1 MSISRKILVVLFAVF
16 IIIQVFRPEKNQSAA
31 ETPNDIF
38 AHYKADANTKQL
50 IQTAC
55 YDCHSNNTV
64 YPWYAEIQPVAWW
77 LADHVNEGKSE
88 LNFSEFAT
96 YTPKKGDHKLE
107 EVVEMI
113 KEREMPLKSYTL
125 IHGDANLSDAQRE
138 ELSKWA
144 EQVRAQIQPNIIKLL
159 TDLRTLADIRSQT
172 SDFRPQISDLRFQTS
187 YNYKQKT
194 PLFLQNRGFLLKT
207 IILIKLQKQPLLL
220 QEPYVSGDFQF
231 LT

>member
-1 MSISRKILVVLFAVF
+1 MTITRKILFALLMVF
-16 IIIQVFRPEKNQSAA
+16 IFIQFSRPEKNESTAQ
-31 ETPNDIF
+31 TPNDIF
-38 AHYKADANTKQL
+38 AHYEAPENTKQL
-50 IQTAC
+50 IHTAC

-113 KEREMPLKSYTL
+113 KEKEMPLKSYTL
-125 IHGDANLSDAQRE
+125 IHGDANLSDAKRE

-144 EQVRAQIQPNIIKLL
+144 EELRAQIKPNIK
-159 TDLRTLADIRSQT
+159 
-172 SDFRPQISDLRFQTS
+172 
-187 YNYKQKT
+187 
-194 PLFLQNRGFLLKT
+194 
-207 IILIKLQKQPLLL
+207 
-220 QEPYVSGDFQF
+220 
-231 LT
+231 